1 METCLQLSHGRHE
14 PVSQS
19 THVLGSEKVH
29 AQEEYTR
36 IDSIMEISAAVEVA
50 SVDER
55 KTEVQADTDLA
66 NVRTEL
72 ECLLQLAFPMVV
84 TCTLEILPD
93 IVSVILVSHIRSPDT
108 PMFVDGA
115 MLSIMVRGDH
125 IVRYQICLLC

>member
-1 METCLQLSHGRHE
+1 M
-14 PVSQS
+14 
-19 THVLGSEKVH
+19 H